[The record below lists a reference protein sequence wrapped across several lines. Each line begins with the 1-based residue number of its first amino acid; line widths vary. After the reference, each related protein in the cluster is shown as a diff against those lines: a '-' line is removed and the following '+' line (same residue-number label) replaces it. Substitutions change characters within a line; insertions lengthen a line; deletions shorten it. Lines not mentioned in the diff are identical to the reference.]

1 MVRAM
6 LCAVV
11 VVSLCATLVAQ
22 ERLHEM
28 ANDKSATT
36 KSAPSKPA
44 PVKEDLAPVPAKV
57 TVTPLARDEEIR
69 DRLERVLIATEW
81 FVEPR
86 VAVDEGVVFLTGKA
100 ETAELKQWAGDLAR
114 NTEGVVAVANRI
126 SVTKPSPWDFSP
138 AWQGVSS
145 LWRETIGSVPF
156 GLLGLIILAASVL
169 LGMGATRASQWILQ
183 RRIQAKLLQKVTS
196 RAIGVIVF
204 LVGAYIVLRVSGMT
218 QLALSIIGGTG
229 LVGLA
234 VGIAFRDITENFLAS
249 IFLSMQR
256 PFENGDLIEVAGVT
270 GYVQQLNIRTTMV
283 MTFDGNLVQ
292 IPNASVYKNN
302 LRNFTTNANCRSE
315 IVVGIGYDE
324 SLDFAQDLAKKVLDD
339 HPAVLKDPK
348 PMVLADSFVP
358 THVNLKIYYW
368 INAREHSAL
377 KVKSSIIRLM
387 KTSLQNRKL
396 LQYPVGFP
404 PPPKSDE
411 PTLPP
416 SQDLDGNLVEVKP
429 TPEGPSGK
437 LDLTEKQKK
446 GPVVAKAE
454 AGLDSEREMIEEQA
468 KQAQTLK
475 EGENLLKKPEEEK
488 VREER
493 HESKI

>member
-1 MVRAM
+1 MREAT
-6 LCAVV
+6 LGLATT
-11 VVSLCATLVAQ
+11 LLICATILAQ
-22 ERLHEM
+22 ETPGNS
-28 ANDKSATT
+28 AVSKASTAKS
-36 KSAPSKPA
+36 P
-44 PVKEDLAPVPAKV
+44 PVKEELTAVPAKV
-57 TVTPLARDEEIR
+57 TVTPVARDEEIR
-69 DRLERVLIATEW
+69 DRLERVLVATEW
-81 FVEPR
+81 FTGPKVQ
-86 VAVDEGVVFLTGKA
+86 VDEGVVFLTGKA
-100 ETAELKQWAGDLAR
+100 ETAELKKWAGDLAR
-114 NTEGVVAVANRI
+114 NTEDVVAVANRI
-126 SVTKPSPWDFSP
+126 EVTKPSPWDFSP

-145 LWRETIGSVPF
+145 LWRETIGSAPF
-156 GLLGLIILAASVL
+156 GVLGLIILAASVL
-169 LGMGATRASQWILQ
+169 LGMGATRLSRFLLQ
-183 RRIQAKLLQKVTS
+183 HRIQAKLLLAVTA
-196 RAIGVIVF
+196 RTIGVIVF
-204 LVGAYIVLRVSGMT
+204 LVGAYVVLRVSGMT

-292 IPNASVYKNN
+292 IPNASVYKSN

-348 PMVLADSFVP
+348 PMVLADSFAP

-411 PTLPP
+411 PAPPP
-416 SQDLDGNLVEVKP
+416 SQDLDGNLVKVRP

-488 VREER
+488 AREER